1 MEKFKV
7 EIQEFLSRIIEVEA
21 ETKDEAISKV
31 RELYRNE
38 EIVLDSDDYVST
50 EIEIFPKE
58 NIITF
63 EILSNGANF
72 YMIEGENITFWGNDI
87 VSKVVQITPE
97 VYDLITINDIPL
109 NEPCEFVEDVDYKIF
124 LLLYYLK

>member
-1 MEKFKV
+1 METFKIEV
-7 EIQEFLSRIIEVEA
+7 QEFLSRIIEVEA
-21 ETKDEAISKV
+21 ETKEEAISKV
-31 RELYRNE
+31 CESYRNE

-58 NIITF
+58 DIITF

-97 VYDLITINDIPL
+97 VYDLIAINDIPR
-109 NEPCEFVEDVDYKIF
+109 NEPCEFIEDVDYKIF
-124 LLLYYLK
+124 LLLYYLN